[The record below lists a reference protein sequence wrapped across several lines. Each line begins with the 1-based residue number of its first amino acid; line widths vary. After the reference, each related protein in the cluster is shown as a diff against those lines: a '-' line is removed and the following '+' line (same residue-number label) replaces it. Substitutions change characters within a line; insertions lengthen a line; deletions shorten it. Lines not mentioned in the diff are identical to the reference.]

1 MNIDWN
7 TAPLGATHASN
18 HKDPLWY
25 RVTSES
31 SYDFWDERIPGWPLS
46 FGKPLAFPLVA
57 RHLSESV
64 NLTRDD
70 YRDRCAMLQRDLKT
84 AQSWTTGYRRL
95 ALLGWLA
102 FLGAMLWQPSAH
114 ADTLPAGSLAC
125 VDAETWAQQQNQTMF
140 EPAVPG
146 CVYTYHDFEVS
157 VEAPGVVWVELGD
170 RKQQVWVFA
179 AAVQP

>member
-1 MNIDWN
+1 MKRSITTGEFEPW
-7 TAPLGATHASN
+7 TP
-18 HKDPLWY
+18 
-25 RVTSES
+25 
-31 SYDFWDERIPGWPLS
+31 
-46 FGKPLAFPLVA
+46 
-57 RHLSESV
+57 ESV

-95 ALLGWLA
+95 ALLGRLA
-102 FLGAMLWQPSAH
+102 FLGALLWQPSAH

-125 VDAETWAQQQNQTMF
+125 VDAAAWAEQQNNTMF

-146 CVYTYHDFEVS
+146 RVYTYHDFEVS
-157 VEAPGVVWVELGD
+157 VVAPGVVSVDLGD
-170 RKQQVWVFA
+170 RTQQVWVFA

>member
-1 MNIDWN
+1 MTEENSN
-7 TAPLGATHASN
+7 T
-18 HKDPLWY
+18 Y
-25 RVTSES
+25 
-31 SYDFWDERIPGWPLS
+31 PGR
-46 FGKPLAFPLVA
+46 A
-57 RHLSESV
+57 RPFIRLKTGEFEPWTPESV

-70 YRDRCAMLQRDLKT
+70 FRDRCAMLQRELKT
-84 AQSWTTGYRRL
+84 AQRWTTGYRRL

-102 FLGAMLWQPSAH
+102 FLGALLWQPSAH

-125 VDAETWAQQQNQTMF
+125 VDAATWAEQQNQTMF

-157 VEAPGVVWVELGD
+157 VEAPGVVSVDLGD

>member
-1 MNIDWN
+1 MQPFNENNETVPGRARPFIRLN
-7 TAPLGATHASN
+7 TGEFEPWT
-18 HKDPLWY
+18 P
-25 RVTSES
+25 
-31 SYDFWDERIPGWPLS
+31 
-46 FGKPLAFPLVA
+46 
-57 RHLSESV
+57 ESV

-70 YRDRCAMLQRDLKT
+70 YRDRCAMLQRDLRTEQRWT
-84 AQSWTTGYRRL
+84 AGYRRL

-102 FLGAMLWQPSAH
+102 FLGVLLWQPSAH

-125 VDAETWAQQQNQTMF
+125 VDAATWAEQQNQTMF

-157 VEAPGVVWVELGD
+157 VVAPGVVRIGD
-170 RKQQVWVFA
+170 LQVWVFA